1 MAIPAALMAAAPI
14 AGMLGKLLSGGA
26 SASAQGRRTDN
37 TQRLYQQQS
46 QDRGL
51 MDRAQLRESGTMNR
65 AQLRE
70 SGLMDRARLEMQRA
84 GFKQQ
89 EPGAQARQALAG
101 SLLQRLQPLQ
111 SGGRGS
117 GMSSIID
124 AISPEA
130 RQAGGLLQQRGLSGL
145 QNPTQFRDVPEMQV
159 PGVQVP
165 GGMQQQAL
173 KQSGL
178 LEKILGAGG
187 LIGSVVGS
195 LGDVNG
201 LYQQTQGDY
210 GRIDRTPP
218 TFGGR

>member
-1 MAIPAALMAAAPI
+1 MTMLMI
-14 AGMLGKLLSGGA
+14 AKTLGDVMGKAGKG
-26 SASAQGRRTDN
+26 SAD
-37 TQRLYQQQS
+37 QRLSENDQRLRQQQL
-46 QDRGL
+46 Q
-51 MDRAQLRESGTMNR
+51 EFGTMNR
-65 AQLRE
+65 AQLQERGTMDRAQLQE